1 MSCSEW
7 KEVKLIDAVEM
18 NPRTILKK
26 GTLAKKVSMQD
37 IAEFTRKI
45 QSYEIAEFTSG
56 SKFKNG
62 DTLFA
67 RITPCLENG
76 KTAYV
81 DILEDDEVAFG
92 STEFIVFRAK
102 EGITDSKFVY
112 YLTISPEFRNIAIKS
127 MTGSSGRQRVQ
138 NDVLANTII
147 NLPPLQEQ
155 KRIAHLLSVID
166 DKIELN
172 NEMNKTLEE
181 IAQAIFQRWFVD
193 FEFPNA
199 NGEPYKSSG
208 GKLVESELGMIPK
221 RWRVGNFREI
231 TESVLGGDWG
241 KESPQGNYIKEV
253 YCLRG
258 TDIPEISIG
267 KEGSLPKRYI
277 LEKNHKNKK
286 LNNGDLVVEI
296 SGGSPTQSTG
306 RITYVNEE
314 VLSKFDADIVCTNFC
329 RAISLVNKNFT
340 EFFYFYW
347 KMLYDARV
355 FFQYENG
362 TTGIKNLDINTFL
375 DKYAIVIPDN
385 KTIES
390 FHNIISVLLKK
401 IQENGTENKKLSTIR
416 DTLLP
421 KLISGEIRVP
431 DAEREVEACLQKSN

>member
-1 MSCSEW
+1 MSCSKW

-45 QSYEIAEFTSG
+45 QSYEITEFTSG

-172 NEMNKTLEE
+172 NEMNKMLEE

-193 FEFPNA
+193 FEFPNE

-208 GKLVESELGMIPK
+208 GKLVESELGMIPEGWKVATIGDLGSVVGGGTPSKK
-221 RWRVGNFREI
+221 REDYFTSNGIPWITPKDLSNNKNRYIERGSIDI
-231 TESVLGGDWG
+231 TE
-241 KESPQGNYIKEV
+241 
-253 YCLRG
+253 
-258 TDIPEISIG
+258 
-267 KEGSLPKRYI
+267 EGLKNSSAKLLPKGTVLFSSRAPIGYLAI
-277 LEKNHKNKK
+277 AKNDVTTNQGFKSVIPHKDIGTEFVFQVLKYNRELIESRASGTTFK
-286 LNNGDLVVEI
+286 EI
-296 SGGSPTQSTG
+296 SGG
-306 RITYVNEE
+306 E
-314 VLSKFDADIVCTNFC
+314 
-329 RAISLVNKNFT
+329 
-340 EFFYFYW
+340 
-347 KMLYDARV
+347 
-355 FFQYENG
+355 
-362 TTGIKNLDINTFL
+362 
-375 DKYAIVIPDN
+375 
-385 KTIES
+385 
-390 FHNIISVLLKK
+390 LKK
-401 IQENGTENKKLSTIR
+401 IPIVLPKIEVIKRYNEAVKSLGDLICNNEEEIKSLISIR
-416 DTLLP
+416 DSLLP
-421 KLISGEIRVP
+421 KLMSGEIRVP
-431 DAEREVEACLQKSN
+431 DAEREVEECLQKSN